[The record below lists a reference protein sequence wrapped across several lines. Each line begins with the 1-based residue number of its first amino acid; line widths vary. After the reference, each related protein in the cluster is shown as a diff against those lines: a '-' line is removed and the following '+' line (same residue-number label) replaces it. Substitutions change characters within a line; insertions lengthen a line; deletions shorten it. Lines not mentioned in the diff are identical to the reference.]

1 MALEVTHGRLQTHF
15 VFCPMSLLGR
25 ATSERRKHKP
35 QPISHE
41 SYVGPV
47 QSTRPLRGWVT
58 DRLIESNLDYRTYF
72 QKRYDRVS

>member
-1 MALEVTHGRLQTHF
+1 
-15 VFCPMSLLGR
+15 MSLLGR

-35 QPISHE
+35 QPISDE

-58 DRLIESNLDYRTYF
+58 DLLMESSLDYRTYF
-72 QKRYDRVS
+72 LNRYDRLS